1 MIFTNEE
8 AFDMLAIYFEC
19 MRNATVA
26 ARVYAVQYPER
37 RHHTRRVFLR
47 LANRL
52 RRTGRVNLPVYRR
65 HGRGRTG
72 ENVINV
78 LGYVEFNPT
87 LSTRTISRDLGISRT
102 TVQNILRDH
111 K

>member
-8 AFDMLAIYFEC
+8 AFDMLAVYFEC

-26 ARVYAVQYPER
+26 ARVYAVRFPER
-37 RHHTRRVFLR
+37 RHHSRRVFLR
-47 LANRL
+47 LVNRL
-52 RRTGRVNLPVYRR
+52 RTTGRVNLSVNRR
-65 HGRGRTG
+65 HGRGRTD
-72 ENVINV
+72 ENIINV
-78 LGYVEFNPT
+78 LGYVEFNPSF
-87 LSTRTISRDLGISRT
+87 STRTISRDLGISRT